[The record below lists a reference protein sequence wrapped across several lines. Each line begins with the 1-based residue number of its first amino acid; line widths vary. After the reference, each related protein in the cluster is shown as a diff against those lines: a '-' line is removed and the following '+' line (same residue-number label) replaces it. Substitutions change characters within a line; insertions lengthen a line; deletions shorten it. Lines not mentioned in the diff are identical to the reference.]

1 VLLSVATVAPIAAI
15 SVWSI
20 GRTVA
25 SLTDPCARWDTQSA
39 DGHASA
45 TLAPLGPNDGCAG
58 VSFHGS
64 KAREVALAA
73 IFPGG
78 LLAASFL
85 AIAGAALS
93 RRRVFLAGAIL
104 MLAETM
110 FMHVMLPLTLA
121 AGLFLLYLARRVAPS
136 VQSDTLVIP

>member
-25 SLTDPCARWDTQSA
+25 MLNDPCARWDTTE
-39 DGHASA
+39 AS
-45 TLAPLGPNDGCAG
+45 LGPNDPCASLS
-58 VSFHGS
+58 VHGS
-64 KAREVALAA
+64 KGRVVTLAA
-73 IFPGG
+73 LFPGG

-93 RRRVFLAGAIL
+93 RRKVFLAGAIL
-104 MLAETM
+104 MLVETL

-121 AGLFLLYLARRVAPS
+121 AGLILLLLARRVAPS
-136 VQSDTLVIP
+136 VQSDTIVIR